1 MYRWLT
7 VAGFI
12 LGLFMSMGL
21 QAPSTG
27 VPATPDSPREL
38 GKETAKRLEEEQKTL
53 KRAVSERRMELAE
66 LQKGTS
72 EHRSALGSLNSELET
87 QRLLAGLVPVVGPG
101 LQVILDDSSLKRI
114 PAGDDAGQYV
124 VQDYDVRDVVAVLW
138 QSGAEAIAV
147 GDERVVSSTSFYNV
161 GRSLLV
167 NDTMISSPYSI
178 VAIGPPAMEE
188 MLGSPARL
196 QRLKE
201 SVRKYGL
208 QFKVSRARELRL
220 PAFSGRLPG
229 RYARPGDPG

>member
-1 MYRWLT
+1 MPRWLT
-7 VAGFI
+7 VAGFV
-12 LGLFMSMGL
+12 LGLLMAMGL

-27 VPATPDSPREL
+27 VPAAPDSPREL
-38 GKETAKRLEEEQKTL
+38 GKETAKRLEAEQRTL
-53 KRAVSERRMELAE
+53 KQVVAERRTELAE
-66 LQKGTS
+66 VQKDAS
-72 EHRSALGSLNSELET
+72 ERKSALGSLNGELEA

-101 LQVILDDSSLKRI
+101 VQVILDDSSLKST
-114 PAGDDAGQYV
+114 PAGDDASQYV
-124 VQDYDVRDVVAVLW
+124 VQGYDVRDVVAVLW

-147 GDERVVSSTSFYNV
+147 GDERVVNSTSFYSV

-167 NDTMISSPYSI
+167 NDTRMSAPYTVS
-178 VAIGPPAMEE
+178 AIGPSTMEE

-229 RYARPGDPG
+229 RYASPGDPG

>member
-1 MYRWLT
+1 MPRWLT

-12 LGLFMSMGL
+12 LGLLMSMGL

-27 VPATPDSPREL
+27 VPAAPDSPREL
-38 GKETAKRLEEEQKTL
+38 GKETINRLEAEQRTL
-53 KRAVSERRMELAE
+53 KQALSERRTELAG
-66 LQKGTS
+66 LQKDAS
-72 EHRSALGSLNSELET
+72 ERKSALGSLNSELEA

-101 LQVILDDSSLKRI
+101 VQVILDDSSLKSI
-114 PAGDDAGQYV
+114 PAGDDASQYV
-124 VQDYDVRDVVAVLW
+124 IQDYDVRDVVAVLW

-147 GDERVVSSTSFYNV
+147 GDERVVNSTSFYSV
-161 GRSLLV
+161 SRSLLV
-167 NDTMISSPYSI
+167 NDTMMSSPYSI

-188 MLGSPARL
+188 MLGSSPRL

-229 RYARPGDPG
+229 RYASQGDPG

>member
-1 MYRWLT
+1 MPRWLT
-7 VAGFI
+7 VAGFMV
-12 LGLFMSMGL
+12 GLLMSMGL

-38 GKETAKRLEEEQKTL
+38 GKETVKRLEEEQKTL
-53 KRAVSERRMELAE
+53 KQVVAERRTELAE

-72 EHRSALGSLNSELET
+72 QYTSALGSLNSELES

-101 LQVILDDSSLKRI
+101 VQVILDDSSLKSI
-114 PAGDDAGQYV
+114 PAGDDASQYV
-124 VQDYDVRDVVAVLW
+124 IQDYDVRDVVAVLW

-147 GDERVVSSTSFYNV
+147 GDERVVNSTSFYSV
-161 GRSLLV
+161 GRSILV
-167 NDTMISSPYSI
+167 NDTRMSAPYTVS
-178 VAIGPPAMEE
+178 AIGPSTMDET
-188 MLGSPARL
+188 LGSPTRL

-208 QFKVSRARELRL
+208 QFKVSRGGGLRL